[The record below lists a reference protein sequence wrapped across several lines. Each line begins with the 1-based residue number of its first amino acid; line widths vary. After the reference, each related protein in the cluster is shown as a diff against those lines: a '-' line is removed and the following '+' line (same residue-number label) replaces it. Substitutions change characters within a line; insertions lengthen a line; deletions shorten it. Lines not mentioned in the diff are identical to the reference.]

1 MRQREENHYFAM
13 TQQEIADAMGM
24 SRPMVGSIESRAYEK
39 FKKALAQKGYKIE
52 DVLVDA
58 R

>member
-1 MRQREENHYFAM
+1 MKHKKHDDYFDM
-13 TQQEIADAMGM
+13 TQQEIADTLGM
-24 SRPMVGSIESRAYEK
+24 SRPMLGCVERRAYEK

-52 DVLVDA
+52 DVLVGM